1 MSGKEQ
7 DETSIAF
14 PPVYIISDSVGL
26 TGSAI
31 ARAAAVQF
39 GIENP
44 RIEICAKV
52 TSFDEIRSFFEQH
65 IEDDLKTTNCT
76 SVVVFYTLVS
86 AVLAG
91 ELRSYVLQHP
101 EIVALDIMTPALDA
115 LAKVSGRIPL
125 RAPGKLHVANQQ
137 YFSRIEAVEFAIAH
151 DDGRNPQDLTHADMV
166 LLGVS
171 RSSKTPLSIYLS
183 QQGYKVANVPL
194 DMQTEPPSE
203 LFEVDPARIFGL
215 MTSPDLL
222 VSIRRKRL
230 GNAAGVAQQY
240 ADPNYVY
247 DDLEKARNCM
257 RRLGCIVIHTEGR
270 AVEETAQEILT
281 YYLAA
286 FPYHFQ

>member
-65 IEDDLKTTNCT
+65 IEDDLKTSNCT

-203 LFEVDPARIFGL
+203 LYDVDPARIFGL

-247 DDLEKARNCM
+247 DDLEKARNFM
-257 RRLGCIVIHTEGR
+257 RSLGCIVIHTEGR

>member
-247 DDLEKARNCM
+247 DDLEKARNFM
-257 RRLGCIVIHTEGR
+257 RRLGCIVIHT
-270 AVEETAQEILT
+270 
-281 YYLAA
+281 
-286 FPYHFQ
+286 